1 MPRPLSNDLRERIVR
16 AVEGGLSRN
25 AAAAKFDVSISAVV
39 KLMQHW
45 TRTGNWTP
53 LKVGGSKTHLLLP
66 HAGKVE
72 RILAEKPDMTVAELR
87 ERLLRMKVRASES
100 AITRFLIHTGLSYK
114 KNGTRQRARQAR
126 RPG

>member
-25 AAAAKFDVSISAVV
+25 AAAAKFDVSVSAVV

-45 TRTGNWTP
+45 QRTGSWKP
-53 LKVGGSKTHLLLP
+53 FKVGGSKTHILLP
-66 HAGKVE
+66 HADKVE
-72 RILAEKPDMTVAELR
+72 RILAEKPDITVAELR
-87 ERLLRMKVRASES
+87 ARLLRMKVRASES
-100 AITRFLIHTGLSYK
+100 AITRFLIRTGRSYK
-114 KNGTRQRARQAR
+114 KNGARQRAGQAG